1 MARPRKDGKRFSMI
15 LDSELANRLKKF
27 SDESGMPKTTIIEK
41 ALRLYLADKEEV
53 IKKLN
58 K

>member
-15 LDSELANRLKKF
+15 LDSKLANKLEKF
-27 SDESGMPKTTIIEK
+27 SDESGMPKTTVIEK
-41 ALRLYLADKEEV
+41 ALRLYLNDKENV
-53 IKKLN
+53 VKKLN

>member
-15 LDSELANRLKKF
+15 LDSELANRLEKF
-27 SDESGMPKTTIIEK
+27 SNESGMPKTVIIEK
-41 ALRLYLADKEEV
+41 ALKMYLDQKQDI

-58 K
+58 E